1 MGKTDKE
8 LAVELTCAA
17 LNAMATMHSEP
28 QKPLNGEQVNALL
41 KDCYSFVKSLSE

>member
-17 LNAMATMHSEP
+17 LNAIATTHIEP
-28 QKPLNGEQVNALL
+28 QKPLNGDQVKALL
-41 KDCYSFVKSLSE
+41 TDCYGFIKSLSD